1 MARGG
6 IPGAGSLRGSRIA
19 LLVAAWVATA
29 IAVGGGAVVAQEA
42 DTTAPAKRKATA
54 VVDKDREAAVLA
66 FAREHHPELVK
77 LFRQLERNAPA
88 EYAKAVAELD
98 RDRDRLEKL
107 RARQADRF
115 DAALAEWK
123 LSSRIRLVLARLS
136 LAADPKLEA
145 ELREMVR
152 ERTEL
157 RLTPLRAEK
166 ERLEKRLDKVSRT
179 LADHDR
185 DPAAAIE
192 GELAKVTKG
201 LESSRARA
209 RQLAKRTKPGLGAA
223 ALSPAVSSPAPSS
236 PAAKPAGGD

>member
-6 IPGAGSLRGSRIA
+6 IPIAGSLHGRRTA
-19 LLVAAWVATA
+19 LLAAACVAAAVAVVA
-29 IAVGGGAVVAQEA
+29 AVAGAVVAQEA
-42 DTTAPAKRKATA
+42 DPAAPVKRKPPA
-54 VVDKDREAAVLA
+54 VVDKAREAAVLA

-107 RARQADRF
+107 RTRQPDRF

-152 ERTEL
+152 ERAEL
-157 RLTPLRAEK
+157 RLAPLRAEK
-166 ERLEKRLDKVSRT
+166 ERLEKRLDKLSRT

-185 DPAAAIE
+185 DPAAAID
-192 GELAKVTKG
+192 GEIAKVTKG
-201 LESSRARA
+201 LEASRARA

-223 ALSPAVSSPAPSS
+223 ATGPAASS

>member
-1 MARGG
+1 MATTR
-6 IPGAGSLRGSRIA
+6 ILRGAGRMLRSRGILPVVAVLLAAVIA
-19 LLVAAWVATA
+19 AGV
-29 IAVGGGAVVAQEA
+29 VVAQEA
-42 DTTAPAKRKATA
+42 DPSAPARRKGAAA
-54 VVDKDREAAVLA
+54 VNEAREQAVLA

-77 LFRQLERNAPA
+77 LFRQLERNAPE
-88 EYAKAVAELD
+88 EYSKAVAELD
-98 RDRDRLEKL
+98 RNRERLEKL
-107 RARQADRF
+107 RARQPERF

-136 LAADPKLEA
+136 LASDPKLEA

-157 RLTPLRAEK
+157 RLAPLRAEK

-185 DPAAAIE
+185 DPAAAID
-192 GELAKVTKG
+192 GEVAKVTKG
-201 LESSRARA
+201 LEASRAKA
-209 RQLAKRTKPGLGAA
+209 RQLAKRTKPGLGTAA
-223 ALSPAVSSPAPSS
+223 AS